1 MSTAGEF
8 NIYASSVE
16 TMKKQ
21 IRVIFQA
28 IKKEISVELDDS
40 YSPKTVE
47 TFLENLPIEVS
58 IHRWGDE
65 LYTEKTKISEEPE
78 NAKINVKLFDVAYW
92 PEGKALCLFFGPTPI
107 SKAGEILAYSPV
119 NIVGKIIAH
128 NNEEQDIL
136 NKIRDGERVV
146 FK

>member
-1 MSTAGEF
+1 
-8 NIYASSVE
+8 
-16 TMKKQ
+16 MKKQ
-21 IRVIFQA
+21 IRVIFQD
-28 IKKEISVELDDS
+28 IKKEISVELDDTNC
-40 YSPKTVE
+40 PKTVE
-47 TFLENLPIEVS
+47 TLLENLPIEVS

-65 LYTEKTKISEEPE
+65 LYTEKTKIVVEPE
-78 NAKINVKLFDVAYW
+78 NAKIKVNLSDVAYW
-92 PEGKALCLFFGPTPI
+92 PEGKAICLFFGPTPS
-107 SKAGEILAYSPV
+107 SKVGEILAYSPV

>member
-1 MSTAGEF
+1 MTGGEF

-21 IRVIFQA
+21 IRVIFQD

-47 TFLENLPIEVS
+47 TLLENLPIEVS

-65 LYTEKTKISEEPE
+65 LYTEKTKIAEEPE
-78 NAKINVKLFDVAYW
+78 NAKIKVNLFDVAYW

-119 NIVGKIIAH
+119 NIVGKIIAD
-128 NNEEQDIL
+128 NNEEKDIL
-136 NKIRDGERVV
+136 NKIKDGDRVV